1 VTPAVAQEAPE
12 APVLPVGSAVVPSA
26 STFADGGAPSGYE
39 RASVWDVVQAGDG
52 AAVLLIDSK
61 RVTVLPIFVGGT
73 EAMTIR
79 LRADGARYER
89 PLTHDLLSSLVHEL
103 GGAPVKSQIDDL
115 RDDTYFGSVFV
126 RQGDRVL
133 QLDAR
138 PSDAIA
144 IALGSGAPLYVS
156 RSVMLASGV
165 PREEIEKAEKDQ
177 ALDKRRKGSRISL

>member
-1 VTPAVAQEAPE
+1 VV
-12 APVLPVGSAVVPSA
+12 SAIVPSA
-26 STFADGGAPSGYE
+26 SAFADGGAPSGYE

-61 RVTVLPIFVGGT
+61 HLTVLPIFVGGT

-79 LRADGARYER
+79 LRADGSRYER

-103 GGAPVKSQIDDL
+103 GGSPVKSQIDDL
-115 RDDTYFGSVFV
+115 RDDTYFGSIFV

-177 ALDKRRKGSRISL
+177 DLEKRRKGTRISL